1 MKNWKLVTLSLI
13 VILGVAAC
21 SNQKD
26 SKPEIGRASKGTA
39 SPAGT
44 RAKPTGENTPQD
56 VLELLKTLE
65 MSHQMF
71 QQVWLHV
78 WPQGRQ
84 EIESPFFA
92 LKKRLLR
99 HQKGNSGWIETFEQ
113 CPQYASKLVI
123 QKQTIGG
130 RELISKLKLTRV
142 SCQNRVSS
150 DVAEITFK
158 PQEILIKMHRGHF
171 RDGFG
176 ISLETVGGTAQC
188 RILLNA
194 QKKMESL
201 KCVGLGQNRESET
214 HVVFDHFEYSRSS
227 QKMMIIR
234 GSKYRKFQKSCE
246 VPEPRPCIDITVPLT
261 GAIRISENLVRT
273 EDREQYEKELR
284 RIEFEN
290 KKIESANNEQT
301 RPAKPGAKPGQ
312 ERPVFGRPAP
322 EPLDGE
328 MTDTRNAPVSAN
340 GLRTRQTG
348 APGAP
353 AQTAPTEQPEP
364 KPMSEREL
372 RDRLGLRPEEP
383 LPEYVRPVVPET
395 QTAAPGQTVV
405 DAVTGRPVEPE
416 TMYTLPTELT
426 GQEST
431 TPAATQEA
439 PPVPEGREQIR

>member
-1 MKNWKLVTLSLI
+1 MKNWKLVTLSLT
-13 VILGVAAC
+13 VILGTVAC

-26 SKPEIGRASKGTA
+26 SKPEIGRAGNSTPV
-39 SPAGT
+39 PAGPK
-44 RAKPTGENTPQD
+44 AKATGENTPQD

-71 QQVWLHV
+71 QQVWFHV

-99 HQKGNSGWIETFEQ
+99 HQKGNSGWVETFEQ
-113 CPQYASKLVI
+113 CPSYASKLTI

-130 RELISKLKLTRV
+130 RELISKLKLSRV

-150 DVAEITFK
+150 DVAELTFK

-176 ISLETVGGTAQC
+176 LSLETVGGVAQC

-194 QKKMESL
+194 QNKMENL

-234 GSKYRKFQKSCE
+234 GSKYHKFQKSCE
-246 VPEPRPCIDITVPLT
+246 VPEPRPCIDITVPLA

-290 KKIESANNEQT
+290 KKIESVQAQEQT

-312 ERPVFGRPAP
+312 ARPTFGRPAP

-328 MTDTRNAPVSAN
+328 MTDTRNAPGSAN

-348 APGAP
+348 ASGAP

-383 LPEYVRPVVPET
+383 LPEYVRPVAPE
-395 QTAAPGQTVV
+395 ASVASPGQTVV
-405 DAVTGRPVEPE
+405 DAVTGHPVEPE
-416 TMYTLPTELT
+416 TLYTLPAELNPS
-426 GQEST
+426 EPA
-431 TPAATQEA
+431 TPEEHEAA
-439 PPVPEGREQIR
+439 PVQEGREQIR